1 MGVFTNIE
9 TALHTRLA
17 TLSGLP
23 SVAWPNVA
31 FRPTE
36 NTTFLRPT
44 MLVDPAKL
52 SMLNGTQMHTGI
64 YQIDIYIPLEKG
76 TSALLTLLDSIES
89 IFAASKTMTSGTDTI
104 FVQAISRG
112 PSTRQESWYV
122 GILEVN
128 YLCYS

>member
-9 TALHTRLA
+9 TGLHTRLA

-23 SVAWPNVA
+23 AVAWPNVA
-31 FRPTE
+31 FIPTE

-44 MLVDPAKL
+44 MLVDATKL
-52 SMLNGTQMHTGI
+52 NTLAGGETHSGI
-64 YQIDIYIPLEKG
+64 YQIDIYVPLEKG
-76 TSALLTLLDSIES
+76 SSALLTLLDSIDS
-89 IFAASKTMTSGTDTI
+89 LFKSNKTITSGSDTVFI
-104 FVQAISRG
+104 QAVSRG

-122 GILEVN
+122 GVIEVN

>member
-1 MGVFTNIE
+1 
-9 TALHTRLA
+9 
-17 TLSGLP
+17 
-23 SVAWPNVA
+23 
-31 FRPTE
+31 
-36 NTTFLRPT
+36 

>member
-23 SVAWPNVA
+23 AVAWPNVA
-31 FRPTE
+31 FVPTE
-36 NTTFLRPT
+36 NTQFLRPT
-44 MLVDPAKL
+44 MLIDATKL
-52 SMLNGTQMHTGI
+52 HTLAGGEQHGGI
-64 YQIDIYIPLEKG
+64 YQIDVYVPLEKG
-76 TSALLTLLDSIES
+76 SSALLTLLDSIES
-89 IFAASKTMTSGTDTI
+89 LFKSNKTMTAGSDTVFI
-104 FVQAISRG
+104 QAVSRG

-128 YLCYS
+128 YICYS